1 MGRIEELEKENM
13 ELKSRLA
20 QNSNNSNRPPSSDGL
35 KKRPAFPRK
44 KGKATGGQKGHKGKT
59 LEMVA
64 SPDHVVQH
72 APVKCQCG
80 QSLKRVMK
88 HTIQRRQIFDLPE
101 PKLEVTEHQLEGCFC
116 PNCQRFNVG
125 EFPPEA
131 PSRVQYGNG
140 VRALSVLLN
149 TGLNMPLG
157 KVRQFFADI
166 FGYDLNDSTQLT
178 AHQKC
183 YDLMGPGE
191 DRLRQLL
198 MNSPVNHFD
207 ETGFRA
213 EGKLHWLHNCSN
225 SRYTYLFV
233 HPNRGKKAL
242 DSPFSLLPFYTGWTV
257 HDCWSSYFKYENAK
271 HAICGAHLLR
281 ELQALEEQGSNWAGL
296 MRGLL
301 LYAYEKSDKGSA
313 TAPDPVFIER
323 HYDRICKRAEEEE
336 PRARQRFKHKRAKK
350 TKGRNLLERL
360 VKHKPAVLAF
370 INHAHV
376 PFTNNQ
382 AERDVRPAKIKL
394 KNAGSFRTLNGAR
407 IYSRIQSF
415 ISTTRK
421 HQLNV
426 FNELVATFNGYS
438 FLTTPERC

>member
-1 MGRIEELEKENM
+1 MARIEELEKENG

-20 QNSNNSNRPPSSDGL
+20 QNSKNSNRPPSSDGL

-44 KGKATGGQKGHKGKT
+44 KGKKTGGQTGHKGKT

-64 SPDHVVQH
+64 HPDFVVQH

-80 QSLKRVMK
+80 QSLRRVLK
-88 HTIQRRQIFDLPE
+88 HTVERRQIFDLPD
-101 PKLEVTEHQLEGCFC
+101 PKLEVTEHQLQACTC
-116 PNCQRFNVG
+116 PNCWRMNMG
-125 EFPPEA
+125 EFPLEIPA
-131 PSRVQYGNG
+131 RAQYGNG

-166 FGYDLNDSTQLT
+166 FGYDLNDSTQLG

-183 YDLMGPGE
+183 YDLTAPSE
-191 DRLRQLL
+191 NQVRQLL
-198 MNSPVNHFD
+198 LDSPVNHFD
-207 ETGFRA
+207 ETGLRVA
-213 EGKLHWLHNCSN
+213 GKLHWLHNCSN
-225 SRYTYLFV
+225 SKYTYLFV
-233 HPNRGKKAL
+233 HPNRGRKAL
-242 DSPFSLLPFYTGWTV
+242 DSPSSLLPFYTGWSV
-257 HDCWSSYFKYENAK
+257 HDCWSSYFKYENPK

-281 ELQALEEQGSNWAGL
+281 ELQALIEQGSKWAGL
-296 MRGLL
+296 MRELL

-313 TAPDPVFIER
+313 AAADPAFIER
-323 HYDRICKRAEEEE
+323 QYERICKRADEEE
-336 PRARQRFKHKRAKK
+336 PKAQQRFKHKRAKK

-360 VKHKPAVLAF
+360 VKYKPAVLAF
-370 INHAHV
+370 INYEFV

-394 KNAGSFRTLNGAR
+394 KNAGSFRTLKGAH
-407 IYSRIQSF
+407 IYARIQSF
-415 ISTTRK
+415 ISTARK

-426 FNELVATFNGYS
+426 FNELVAIFNGYS